1 MRQASSHGVLHI
13 SIAMIYL
20 DNAATSFPKPPVVH
34 EAMLRFARDTGANPG
49 RSGHRLSVD
58 AGRVIYDARE
68 SIAELFTVTDP
79 LRVLFTGNAT
89 GGLNQALLGLLRPG
103 DRVVTSGMEHNSVM
117 RPLRALEAAG
127 VRAVVVPCSPQGVL
141 DPDDLRRALSEKTA
155 MVVINHG
162 SNVNGCLQPVR
173 ELGTVA
179 RDAGALFLV
188 DAAQTAGC
196 VEIHMEDDN
205 IDLLAFTGH
214 KALYGPQGTGGLV
227 VGERAPLDRMRP
239 LIYGGT
245 GSRSEFETQPE
256 FPPDRYESGTPNTIG
271 IAGLGEGVRFVIGTG
286 VQEIRRHE
294 DALAAAL
301 VEGLASIDGVRLFAA
316 PPERRLST
324 VSFTCGS
331 LSPSEIGLRLDEEY
345 DILCR
350 VGLHC
355 SPAAHRSLG
364 SFPEGAV
371 RFSAGY
377 FTSHDDIAAAVDA
390 VRVLS
395 KEGRRA

>member
-127 VRAVVVPCSPQGVL
+127 VRAVVVPCSPQGML

-162 SNVNGCLQPVR
+162 SNVNGCLQSVR
-173 ELGTVA
+173 ELGIVA

-227 VGERAPLDRMRP
+227 VGERVPLDRMRP

-271 IAGLGEGVRFVIGTG
+271 IAGLGEGVRFVIKTG

-331 LSPSEIGLRLDEEY
+331 LSPSAIGLRLDEEY

>member
-1 MRQASSHGVLHI
+1 
-13 SIAMIYL
+13 
-20 DNAATSFPKPPVVH
+20 
-34 EAMLRFARDTGANPG
+34 
-49 RSGHRLSVD
+49 
-58 AGRVIYDARE
+58 
-68 SIAELFTVTDP
+68 
-79 LRVLFTGNAT
+79 
-89 GGLNQALLGLLRPG
+89 
-103 DRVVTSGMEHNSVM
+103 
-117 RPLRALEAAG
+117 
-127 VRAVVVPCSPQGVL
+127 
-141 DPDDLRRALSEKTA
+141 
-155 MVVINHG
+155 
-162 SNVNGCLQPVR
+162 
-173 ELGTVA
+173 
-179 RDAGALFLV
+179 
-188 DAAQTAGC
+188 
-196 VEIHMEDDN
+196 MEDDN

-227 VGERAPLDRMRP
+227 VGERVPLDRMRP

-301 VEGLASIDGVRLFAA
+301 IEELSSIDGVRLFAA